1 PADARAPGD
10 GIVTWAMSHRQP
22 AAPLRYT
29 RDWTAG
35 TPSSDGARTD
45 GDTYLQDYTELSG
58 RGYSSAPAV
67 PPRAALVPPAR
78 METMSLREA
87 AGGGASGGMPTG
99 MLGGMG
105 GSAGAS
111 SPAFAR
117 SQTKWYEAYGPP
129 AARMRNGRTSAP
141 SNARASLA
149 TAPPSKLS

>member
-1 PADARAPGD
+1 SFVAVEQKVVNRHAPPRRVDVPVELPEGVSPAGASGQGIDGRDTGCLPESTWSASGPADARAPGD
-10 GIVTWAMSHRQP
+10 GIVPWAMSHRQP

-35 TPSSDGARTD
+35 TPSSDGERTD

-87 AGGGASGGMPTG
+87 A
-99 MLGGMG
+99 
-105 GSAGAS
+105 
-111 SPAFAR
+111 
-117 SQTKWYEAYGPP
+117 
-129 AARMRNGRTSAP
+129 
-141 SNARASLA
+141 
-149 TAPPSKLS
+149 